1 MSTDDDTTKLSSNGN
16 TNTNSNKK
24 DPSLLEYKRVSCV
37 FVESIFNNVPKI
49 GKMEKDPLNTKTLY
63 FENIQPEKCLETPQK
78 NKTNTRKVGK
88 TSRTQTTKKP
98 NNRYRSVEKTQ
109 KNKNQKNLNLSKNLS
124 SASSS
129 KNVNSS
135 LTTNSKASYTKNPKR
150 LYKTYKNSYAAINE
164 KYKAKQ
170 ESEKE
175 KRIYQEKV
183 RLLENRITALK
194 NQENQMNKKKKSNE
208 VRQKYLNKKKQEKND
223 FKQQLL
229 SYDIDQ
235 RNALDSKRKEIKE
248 RKNQLDKELKQSM
261 EKTKNS
267 KLRNYKKLLKDKKIG
282 LSIINENNQNFE
294 KYGKNNVNKIK
305 KERERTK
312 KIEQMKHKKH
322 GRSMDNYYVESCE
335 SNKHETDKLK
345 DKIKKLEKMEDKY
358 LNSINETRQGFLRNN
373 SMGGYYYQ
381 RDMSP
386 IKKLDLDEQIGGKD
400 GKHIYKYNQKRNN
413 KNSVSKE
420 LTYQNN
426 FGSERESG
434 KKVIKVE
441 KKIGTNNK

>member
-1 MSTDDDTTKLSSNGN
+1 MR
-16 TNTNSNKK
+16 KK
-24 DPSLLEYKRVSCV
+24 KEY
-37 FVESIFNNVPKI
+37 I
-49 GKMEKDPLNTKTLY
+49 
-63 FENIQPEKCLETPQK
+63 
-78 NKTNTRKVGK
+78 
-88 TSRTQTTKKP
+88 KK
-98 NNRYRSVEKTQ
+98 
-109 KNKNQKNLNLSKNLS
+109 
-124 SASSS
+124 
-129 KNVNSS
+129 
-135 LTTNSKASYTKNPKR
+135 
-150 LYKTYKNSYAAINE
+150 
-164 KYKAKQ
+164 
-170 ESEKE
+170 
-175 KRIYQEKV
+175 

-261 EKTKNS
+261 EKTKNY
-267 KLRNYKKLLKDKKIG
+267 KMKNYKKLLNDKKIG

-335 SNKHETDKLK
+335 SNKQETDKLK

-373 SMGGYYYQ
+373 SMGVYYQ
-381 RDMSP
+381 RDMTP
-386 IKKLDLDEQIGGKD
+386 IKKLDLDKQIED

-413 KNSVSKE
+413 KNCVSKE

-426 FGSERESG
+426 FGSESG
-434 KKVIKVE
+434 EKVIKVE